1 MFPKLE
7 SKSDI
12 LKMLDEMTA
21 KRKPILEYCRTM
33 NEEQLNNP
41 VYPGTWSILQN
52 LSHLAWA
59 EAWMLAWIQKRPN
72 PLPNEERPADVPLN
86 LPAISKALD
95 EEHAAMIAFVKGNPE
110 AVLKEK
116 TLYSKTGEQS
126 VGGVLYHLIGHEVH
140 HRAFIWHKLE
150 KLLGLKRS

>member
-1 MFPKLE
+1 
-7 SKSDI
+7 
-12 LKMLDEMTA
+12 
-21 KRKPILEYCRTM
+21 
-33 NEEQLNNP
+33 
-41 VYPGTWSILQN
+41 
-52 LSHLAWA
+52 
-59 EAWMLAWIQKRPN
+59 
-72 PLPNEERPADVPLN
+72 
-86 LPAISKALD
+86 
-95 EEHAAMIAFVKGNPE
+95 VKGNPE